1 MSTEQKLRVWH
12 IPQIPGEAFYV
23 DVASVQEG
31 VKIMNVLG
39 NYDLFQLEN
48 NIKPDYSN
56 VNGLQMWDET
66 LTDQDLKDMEL
77 DDRWVDWCIETDD
90 DYFDDPEEYLE
101 SLS

>member
-1 MSTEQKLRVWH
+1 M
-12 IPQIPGEAFYV
+12 
-23 DVASVQEG
+23 D
-31 VKIMNVLG
+31 VLG

-66 LTDQDLKDMEL
+66 LTDQDLIDMEL
-77 DDRWVDWCIETDD
+77 DDRWIDWYYEDSD
-90 DYFDDPEEYLE
+90 NYFDDPQEYLD